1 MPRFEPTNGYRQGQ
15 SNNFLFNS
23 ASTASNCGTLNH
35 HVTGPRVVIEK
46 KISKMS
52 FQKGEKDF
60 GEGPVGFHM
69 LRISLPRIPPVI
81 SHIPVVAHNPPKT
94 FLTWENSC

>member
-1 MPRFEPTNGYRQGQ
+1 MPRFEPTNGYRQAEW
-15 SNNFLFNS
+15 NNFVNS
-23 ASTASNCGTLNH
+23 ESTASNRGTLNH

-60 GEGPVGFHM
+60 GEGPVGFQCYEFHYHPFR
-69 LRISLPRIPPVI
+69 L
-81 SHIPVVAHNPPKT
+81 
-94 FLTWENSC
+94 